1 MAALM
6 ASEAKTTTER
16 SAARFRRAARVL
28 PPITLDE
35 QHDTMLRSVIA
46 PTGEAVTD
54 WVRRMIRE
62 QFAGIDQR
70 AD

>member
-1 MAALM
+1 MTDNP
-6 ASEAKTTTER
+6 KTTTQR

-28 PPITLDE
+28 PPITLDTK
-35 QHDTMLRSVIA
+35 HATMLRSVIE
-46 PTGEAVTD
+46 PNCEAVTE

-62 QFAGIDQR
+62 QFAGLDQH

>member
-1 MAALM
+1 MTPKN
-6 ASEAKTTTER
+6 KTSTQR

-35 QHDTMLRSVIA
+35 QHDTMLRSVIE
-46 PTGEAVTD
+46 PTGEAVTE

-62 QFAGIDQR
+62 QFAERDQP

>member
-6 ASEAKTTTER
+6 AREPKTTTER

-28 PPITLDE
+28 PPITLDSN
-35 QHDTMLRSVIA
+35 HDTMLRSVIE
-46 PTGEAVTD
+46 PTGEAVTE

-62 QFAGIDQR
+62 QFAAHDWR